1 MPISIEFE
9 TLGVRLADI
18 LAVISRALLMF
29 ILPLIPRSAWSQESL
44 DAQTEPLDT
53 FRPYVRADYGY
64 DSNLFRLE
72 NDTQAQ
78 ALLGTTDKS
87 ETYHT
92 LAAGMDVD
100 WRISRQVVKAHVEVN
115 QTRFDTYKRLDYK
128 ARAGLLQWNWLVGKF
143 AAGDLG
149 VSEIKT
155 QASFTDLQ
163 SPTQNL
169 LTTRQAYAHGGIKLA
184 LPWQLNLGFVR
195 TKAGNSSANQ
205 QALNYDENKYSGG
218 IQYETQK
225 GTLLEFKSQY
235 REGKYPNRQIVGTAP
250 VDNGYRQYDNGL
262 AAAWSPSFKTKLKG
276 ELNYTQRRY
285 ADVAQRDFSGV
296 TGRLTSDWSITDKTT
311 LGLLVYRDIGVVENN
326 TASYSINHGV
336 TASADWRPTVKFSFI
351 ARAIYER
358 QTYAG
363 DPGFVLSSAPT
374 RQDEVSTFQL
384 NAGYKVLRKTKLN
397 LLLQHGVRHSN
408 QALAGYQFNSALIN
422 LRSEF

>member
-1 MPISIEFE
+1 MPISIELD
-9 TLGVRLADI
+9 TLGLRLADV
-18 LAVISRALLMF
+18 LAAISRALLLF
-29 ILPLIPRSAWSQESL
+29 ILPLLPRSAWSQESV

-53 FRPYVRADYGY
+53 FRPYVRAEYAY

-72 NDTQAQ
+72 NDAQAQ
-78 ALLGTTDKS
+78 TLLGTSDKS

-100 WRISRQVVKAHVEVN
+100 WRISRQVLKAHVEVN
-115 QTRFDTYKRLDYK
+115 QTRFDTYKQLDYNG
-128 ARAGLLQWNWLVGKF
+128 RAGLLQWNWLIGKY

-149 VSEIKT
+149 VSETKT
-155 QASFTDLQ
+155 LASFTDLQ

-195 TKAGNSSANQ
+195 TKASNAAASQ
-205 QALNYDENKYSGG
+205 QALNYDENKYSAG

-225 GTLLEFKSQY
+225 GTLLEFKNQY
-235 REGKYPNRQIVGTAP
+235 REGRYPNRQIVGTAP

-262 AAAWSPSFKTKLKG
+262 AAVWSPSFKTKLKG

-285 ADVAQRDFSGV
+285 AEVSQRNFSGL
-296 TGRLTSDWSITDKTT
+296 TGRLASDWMVTDKTT
-311 LGLLVYRDIGVVENN
+311 LGLLLYRDIGVVENN
-326 TASYSINHGV
+326 TASYSINRGV
-336 TASADWRPTVKFSFI
+336 TASADWRPTVKLSFVT
-351 ARAIYER
+351 RVIYER

-363 DPGFVLSSAPT
+363 DPGFALSNAPT
-374 RQDEVSTFQL
+374 RQDDVSNFQL
-384 NAGYKVLRKTKLN
+384 EAGYKVLRKTKLSV
-397 LLLQHGVRHSN
+397 LLQHGVRHSN
-408 QALAGYQFNSALIN
+408 QALAGYQFNSALIG